1 MTIKLIRLFL
11 PILIWIANSLKRPG
25 KRGGQRAFQPL
36 PPKKPE
42 NRAFLGR
49 QFSLDR
55 DCRGRE
61 PYFFA
66 EFTMTV

>member
-36 PPKKPE
+36 PPKKAGKLRLFGAAIQPGL
-42 NRAFLGR
+42 RLPRPPPPIFLPNS
-49 QFSLDR
+49 Q
-55 DCRGRE
+55 
-61 PYFFA
+61 
-66 EFTMTV
+66 